1 MNKRGFKDRAV
12 IRKRMILA
20 LCFITAVFSILIIR
34 LSYIMLVKREDYSS
48 RAEEQWTS
56 EVRIDA
62 RRGRILDRNG
72 NELAVSANVYRIDFD
87 LNSIRQYLKKN
98 SKTTDDIA
106 PLIAEAVGIETIT
119 VKDKLETKLSN
130 GSDAG
135 SATLVRRIEK
145 DIADKVNELN
155 IQGVIVSPDTKR
167 YYPEGQFLSHVLGS
181 TNSDGQGL
189 TGVELQYNEYLSGV
203 PGLRVTELDRNSEAL
218 DYTISNFTAPIDGKD
233 VTLTIDKNLQAIAE
247 KVAEKGLV
255 DNKAK
260 SVRILMMNPQN
271 GEILAMVNEPD
282 FDPNNPFSG
291 YEDFIGETDAEKLQR
306 MWRNSLVNDT
316 FEPGSI
322 FKVITMSTA
331 IEEGLVSESDTF
343 NCGGSLQV
351 GPHTIKCWKRGGH
364 GSQILPEILQNSCN
378 VGFMKLGEKIGSETL
393 VKYIKKFGF
402 GQVSGVDL
410 PGEARGIIKS
420 ADNMNDADL
429 ATISFGQTNTVNAVQ
444 YMAAYNAIVNGGT
457 LIQPHIMKSVSHEDS
472 NGNTILDEEFEPK
485 KTENIISESTAA
497 TLRDYLER
505 TVNQGGSNKT
515 YIEGYHIGAKTG
527 TAQKVNPVTG
537 GYESGKYISSMAAFA
552 TIDNPQLTVFIS
564 IDEPSNGAYYA
575 GVVTA
580 PLGKVLL
587 EDVFNYLDSE
597 FSQDE
602 NIILK
607 DVVIPELRGLSVSE
621 AKKLLKDEYNLECTV
636 EGDGDTITSM
646 KPYPGYTIKEGS
658 TINLYTDENATYNK
672 DVVMPDVR
680 GYSKESATKL
690 LDSLN
695 IKYSLQGDGVVINQ
709 SIPSG
714 ELISE
719 GTTVKITLSAEY
731 GDMTFGYDED

>member
-106 PLIAEAVGIETIT
+106 SLIAEAVGIEAST

-485 KTENIISESTAA
+485 KTDNIISESTAA

-602 NIILK
+602 NVILK

-621 AKKLLKDEYNLECTV
+621 AKKVLKDDYNLECTV

-646 KPYPGYTIKEGS
+646 NPYPGYTIKEGS

-672 DVVMPDVR
+672 DVIMPDVR
-680 GYSKESATKL
+680 GYSKESVIKL

-719 GTTVKITLSAEY
+719 GATVKLTLSAEY
-731 GDMTFGYDED
+731 GDMTFGYED

>member
-1 MNKRGFKDRAV
+1 MNERGFKDRAV

-106 PLIAEAVGIETIT
+106 PLIAEAVGIETST

-602 NIILK
+602 NVILK

>member
-1 MNKRGFKDRAV
+1 MNKKGFKDRAV
-12 IRKRMILA
+12 MRKRMVLA
-20 LCFITAVFSILIIR
+20 LWFITAVFGLLIVR
-34 LSYIMLVKREDYSS
+34 LSYIMIVKRDDYSS

-56 EVRIDA
+56 EVRIEA

-72 NELAVSANVYRIDFD
+72 NELAVSANVYRVDFD

-98 SKTTDDIA
+98 DKTTDDIA
-106 PLIAEAVGIETIT
+106 PLIAEATGIETAT
-119 VKDKLETKLSN
+119 VKDKLETKLAN

-135 SATLVRRIEK
+135 SATLVRRVEK
-145 DIADKVNELN
+145 DVADKVNELS

-167 YYPEGQFLSHVLGS
+167 YYPEGDFLSHVLGS

-203 PGLRVTELDRNSEAL
+203 PGLRISELDRNSEAL
-218 DYTISNFTAPIDGKD
+218 DYTISNFTTPIDGKD

-260 SVRILMMNPQN
+260 RVSILIMNPQN

-282 FDPNNPFSG
+282 FDPNNPFEG
-291 YEDFIGETDAEKLQR
+291 YEDFVGETDAEKLQK

-331 IEEGLVSESDTF
+331 IEEGLVTESDQFT
-343 NCGGSLQV
+343 CGGSLQV
-351 GPHTIKCWKRGGH
+351 GPHTIKCWKHGGH
-364 GSQILPEILQNSCN
+364 GTQILPEILQNSCN
-378 VGFMKLGEKIGSETL
+378 VGFMKLGEKIGSEKL
-393 VKYIKKFGF
+393 VEYIKKFGF

-410 PGEARGIIKS
+410 PGEARGIVKS
-420 ADNMNDADL
+420 AENMNDADL

-444 YMAAYNAIVNGGT
+444 YMTAFNAIVNGGT
-457 LIQPHIMKSVSHEDS
+457 LIQPHVMKYISHTDS
-472 NGNTILDEEFEPK
+472 NGNVVIDEEFEPK
-485 KTENIISESTAA
+485 TVENVISESTAA

-505 TVNQGGSNKT
+505 TVNQGGSNKA
-515 YIEGYHIGAKTG
+515 YIAGYHIGAKTG
-527 TAQKVNPVTG
+527 TAQKVNPLTG
-537 GYESGKYISSMAAFA
+537 GYESGKYISSMAGFA
-552 TIDNPQLTVFIS
+552 TTDNPQITVFIT

-587 EDVFNYLDSE
+587 EDIFNYMNEE
-597 FSQDE
+597 FSEDE
-602 NIILK
+602 NVILK
-607 DVVIPELRGLSVSE
+607 DVVLPELRGSSVAD
-621 AKKLLKDEYNLECTV
+621 AKKVLKDLNIECTV
-636 EGDGDTITSM
+636 EGDGDTITNM
-646 KPYPGYTIKEGS
+646 QPYPGYAVKEGS
-658 TINLYTDENATYNK
+658 TINLYTDQNESYNK
-672 DVVMPDVR
+672 DVVMPDVG
-680 GYSKESATKL
+680 GYSKESAIEL
-690 LDSLN
+690 LNSLG
-695 IKYSLQGDGVVINQ
+695 IETTIQGDGVVINQ

-719 GTTVKITLSAEY
+719 GTVVKITLSAEY
-731 GDMTFGYDED
+731 EED